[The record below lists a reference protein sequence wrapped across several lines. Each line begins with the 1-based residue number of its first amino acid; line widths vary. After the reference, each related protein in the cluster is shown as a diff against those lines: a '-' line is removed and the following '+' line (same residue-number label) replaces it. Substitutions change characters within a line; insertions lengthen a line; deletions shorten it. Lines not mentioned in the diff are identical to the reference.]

1 MSLKDALLGL
11 LFPPVCLLCGER
23 EEKDGLCASCRK
35 KFARETFLRCPVCHE
50 TADHCLCGTDLL
62 RGANTEL
69 AGHRFLALTWY
80 VPVKNAA
87 EEPDRVTEKMILMLK
102 DRASFADF
110 FAGELARELNR
121 LFEQAGE
128 DPREWTVSFCPRS
141 AERFMKTGFDQSE
154 EIARRVSKKLGCP
167 AENLFVRV
175 TESEEQKN
183 LGGSERKANARD
195 SILLRKS
202 RFRPGSKVL
211 LIDDILTT
219 GATVSSCAGLLV
231 EAGAAKVFPAVLS
244 RALTKEKR

>member
-50 TADHCLCGTDLL
+50 TADRCLCGTDLL

-69 AGHRFLALTWY
+69 AGRRFLALTWY

-121 LFEQAGE
+121 LFEQAGA
-128 DPREWTVSFCPRS
+128 DFL
-141 AERFMKTGFDQSE
+141 
-154 EIARRVSKKLGCP
+154 ARRRARPLARRDECDRARG
-167 AENLFVRV
+167 VR
-175 TESEEQKN
+175 
-183 LGGSERKANARD
+183 RD
-195 SILLRKS
+195 SRLVRDQPARGRARLLG
-202 RFRPGSKVL
+202 P
-211 LIDDILTT
+211 
-219 GATVSSCAGLLV
+219 
-231 EAGAAKVFPAVLS
+231 AAL
-244 RALTKEKR
+244 RALARGRHARRALRP